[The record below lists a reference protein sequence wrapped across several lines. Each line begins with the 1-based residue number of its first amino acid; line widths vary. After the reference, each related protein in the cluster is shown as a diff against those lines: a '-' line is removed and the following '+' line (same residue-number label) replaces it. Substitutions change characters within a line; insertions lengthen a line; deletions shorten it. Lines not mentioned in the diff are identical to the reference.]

1 MQYKHGYPNLV
12 QKKIL
17 TACIYTMN
25 VKEEEMLRDNYRE
38 YMGLFEM
45 LLCSFNT
52 YQFDDYDKYVCEVF
66 SKDEKADG
74 DGFRSDEQVLAEWIA
89 EETKGDLFAIRTARK
104 YPTGYDDI
112 LEAGKQEKMED
123 ARPILTSRLE
133 NLPDYRTIYFV
144 YPNWWGDLPVILPCK
159 CCPAN

>member
-38 YMGLFEM
+38 YMGLFEMFLENYFQKPM

-89 EETKGDLFAIRTARK
+89 EET
-104 YPTGYDDI
+104 
-112 LEAGKQEKMED
+112 EK
-123 ARPILTSRLE
+123 
-133 NLPDYRTIYFV
+133 
-144 YPNWWGDLPVILPCK
+144 
-159 CCPAN
+159 